1 LSMQSRSSK
10 LLTELLKSA
19 LAQAR
24 EAGVE
29 SHQVRLL
36 LSEITDIPIPALT
49 LNSDQVLAVEQQN
62 RFRSGFIRLLS
73 HEPVQYIIGKT
84 EFYGLQLDVNE
95 NVLIPRPETE
105 GLVEWISARE
115 KGFLKVLDIGTGS
128 GVIALALKKLKP
140 QFDVTATDIS
150 VWSIRLARQN
160 AQKNSLKVTFQK
172 ADLFPQNNIRYDV
185 IVSNPPY
192 VSAPEYALLADG
204 IRYYEPRLAL
214 QAAKHGL
221 EFYERILSRASKFL
235 VPQGRIYFE
244 IGESQAPAIR
254 EIAFSKG
261 FRQIELKQD
270 LAGRDRYL
278 CLAR

>member
-1 LSMQSRSSK
+1 MSTQPRSLK
-10 LLTELLKSA
+10 LLTDLLQTA
-19 LAQAR
+19 LEKAR

-29 SHQVRLL
+29 SFPVRLL
-36 LSEITDIPIPALT
+36 LSEIIDIPIPALT
-49 LNSDQVLAVEQQN
+49 LHREKVLAIEQEN
-62 RFRSGFIRLLS
+62 RFQSGLARLLA

-115 KGFLKVLDIGTGS
+115 KGCLKVLDIGTGS
-128 GVIALALKKLKP
+128 GAIALALKKLNP
-140 QFDVTATDIS
+140 EFIITATDVSVRAIS
-150 VWSIRLARQN
+150 LARQN
-160 AQKNSLKVTFQK
+160 ACQHKLKVTFQK
-172 ADLFPQNNIRYDV
+172 ADLFPHNNIQYDV

-192 VSAPEYALLADG
+192 VSSSEYALLADG

-214 QAAKHGL
+214 QAARHGL
-221 EFYERILSRASKFL
+221 EFYERILSRAGKYL
-235 VPQGRIYFE
+235 VPQGKVYFE
-244 IGESQAPAIR
+244 IGETQAHAIR
-254 EIAFSKG
+254 EIAFRKG
-261 FRQIELKQD
+261 FRRNELKQD